1 MQPIDPARL
10 AQELA
15 AARPQLDAT
24 QQPLA
29 LTLYRLLAQG
39 RPVSPEQ
46 IAEQAGVDAGRV
58 AGLLERR
65 YGVELD
71 ANRSVVGFWGL
82 TLSPTPH
89 RLDIDGQRLYAWCA
103 WDTLFLPGVLR
114 TPIAVESTCPT
125 TGDAVSLT
133 VTRGGVVGVEP
144 TDALLSMRHP
154 DAGFCADT
162 RASFCCHVHF
172 FASEHA
178 FTQWTRR
185 DEETFAVSVD
195 DGFAIASRVN
205 EATYAPARLSS

>member
-82 TLSPTPH
+82 TSSPTPH

-103 WDTLFLPGVLR
+103 WDTLSYDWVGERLL
-114 TPIAVESTCPT
+114 
-125 TGDAVSLT
+125 TGGN
-133 VTRGGVVGVEP
+133 RVGVCRDRQAMV
-144 TDALLSMRHP
+144 TALRQLR
-154 DAGFCADT
+154 G
-162 RASFCCHVHF
+162 
-172 FASEHA
+172 
-178 FTQWTRR
+178 
-185 DEETFAVSVD
+185 
-195 DGFAIASRVN
+195 AIIGRVYPGGLN
-205 EATYAPARLSS
+205 DNR